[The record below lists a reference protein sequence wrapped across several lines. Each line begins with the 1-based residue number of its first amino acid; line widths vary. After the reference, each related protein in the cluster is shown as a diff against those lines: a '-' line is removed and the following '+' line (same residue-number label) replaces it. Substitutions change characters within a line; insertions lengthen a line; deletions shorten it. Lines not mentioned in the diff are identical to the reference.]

1 MGFMSAPK
9 MPPPPPVPPIP
20 PAAAIKPAD
29 TKEADRVEQ
38 TVRKK
43 KGVAAASVTG
53 GLGLTTAASTNK
65 KTLLGQ

>member
-9 MPPPPPVPPIP
+9 MPPPPPVPPLP
-20 PAAAIKPAD
+20 PAVAINPAD
-29 TKEADRVEQ
+29 TKEADRVEK

-43 KGVAAASVTG
+43 RGVAAASVTG
-53 GLGLTTAASTNK
+53 GMGLITEASTNK